1 MTWIGIWVHVLAYDY
16 YTPKLSNYTGAHAAL
31 YDPSRQAHNTDYG
44 IGAWIGRGL
53 SASKLVLGLPFY
65 GYAWRLKNP
74 NDNAIGALAT
84 GPAAIST
91 DGGAMCYKDIKGYVH
106 RAGAAIM
113 YNATYVVN
121 LIGLALMMLKLSELR
136 FLMPGR
142 RSYLVT
148 LCGKSH
154 MMTIGYFLQ
163 QVGDAALLLYSIS
176 LL

>member
-1 MTWIGIWVHVLAYDY
+1 M
-16 YTPKLSNYTGAHAAL
+16 
-31 YDPSRQAHNTDYG
+31 
-44 IGAWIGRGL
+44 

-74 NDNAIGALAT
+74 NDNAIGALVT

-121 LIGLALMMLKLSELR
+121 RIGLALMMLKLSELR

-154 MMTIGYFLQ
+154 MMKIGYFLQ
-163 QVGDAALLLYSIS
+163 QVGDAALLLYLFRYFNFSFFRMVI
-176 LL
+176 

>member
-1 MTWIGIWVHVLAYDY
+1 M
-16 YTPKLSNYTGAHAAL
+16 
-31 YDPSRQAHNTDYG
+31 
-44 IGAWIGRGL
+44 

-74 NDNAIGALAT
+74 NDNAIGALVT

-113 YNATYVVN
+113 YNATNVVN
-121 LIGLALMMLKLSELR
+121 RIGLALMMLKLSELR

-148 LCGKSH
+148 
-154 MMTIGYFLQ
+154 
-163 QVGDAALLLYSIS
+163 
-176 LL
+176 